1 MDNVSFFYAFAA
13 GLVSFLSPCVLPL
26 VPGYISIIS
35 GSSLEQLKAQQK
47 DSSLLRTVLMNSIMF
62 IIGFSITF
70 IMMGATASWLGQ
82 VLLSHRDLFSKLAGL
97 LLIVFG
103 IHLTGIFKIN
113 LLYRDKRFHNVQQPR
128 GLLGALVLGLAFAF
142 GWTPCIGPI
151 LASIMAIAAT
161 QETVTQGMVLL
172 GVYAAGLGIPFL
184 LTSLAVN
191 PFLSFYGRFKR
202 HFHTVEVVSGA
213 LVIAVGVLI
222 LTGTLT
228 RLNTWFSFLNRF
240 AL

>member
-1 MDNVSFFYAFAA
+1 V
-13 GLVSFLSPCVLPL
+13 LSL

-35 GSSLEQLKAQQK
+35 GSSLDQLKAQEK
-47 DSSLLRTVLMNSIMF
+47 DSSLFRTVLMNSIMF

-70 IMMGATASWLGQ
+70 VMLGATASWLGQ
-82 VLLSHRDLFSKLAGL
+82 LLLSHRDLFSKLAGL

-113 LLYRDKRFHNVQQPR
+113 LLYRDKRFHNVQKPR

-151 LASIMAIAAT
+151 LASIMAIAT
-161 QETVTQGMVLL
+161 TKDTVTQGMFLL
-172 GVYAAGLGIPFL
+172 AVYSAGLGIPFL
-184 LTSLAVN
+184 LTSLALN
-191 PFLSFYGRFKR
+191 KFLSFYGRFKK
-202 HFHTVEVVSGA
+202 HFHAVELVSGV

-222 LTGTLT
+222 LTGSLT